1 MAVHIATVGVSL
13 LANAV
18 RRGLARS
25 VEELVAS
32 VEQDPSMRSRI
43 LDLLRADP
51 WGMTAE
57 LNAMRPYLEEGS
69 VEEVFLIG
77 TWTPAGGIAVDLL
90 IQFMGERAV
99 PAAGTIVPLKDEGE
113 EERFAASLEGL
124 WEILVGSIRRFRAEG
139 RDVAINA
146 TGGLKPELAV
156 CLIAG
161 NLAGV
166 PVYYRHERFDR
177 TVVLPTLVWP
187 LCPSPIREALALL
200 APRHLGTPEAERFYA
215 EHDGARLEEL
225 RLILVDRASDG
236 GIRGVR
242 LAPYGRLLLDLART
256 GADPGLGEP

>member
-90 IQFMGERAV
+90 IHLMGERAV
-99 PAAGTIVPLKDEGE
+99 PAAGTTVALKDEGD

-156 CLIAG
+156 CLIVG

-166 PVYYRHERFDR
+166 PVYYRHEHFDR

-187 LCPSPIREALALL
+187 LCPAPIMESLALL
-200 APRHLGTPEAERFYA
+200 VSRNLGAPEAERFYA

-225 RLILVDRASDG
+225 RLIMVDRDG
-236 GIRGVR
+236 DRGIRGVR
-242 LAPYGRLLLDLART
+242 LAPYGRLLLDLARRGV
-256 GADPGLGEP
+256 GADLVER